1 MIDIFFDKLYRNER
15 VAEPCYIGIPVKEG
29 ELRDPSG
36 VRVYQEG
43 RELPLQAKVTSRHKD
58 GSVRFLFLRFLA
70 DLPANK
76 DTVLQCS
83 LHGETEGTVSA
94 RAEFVGERFACA
106 QSAGA
111 QSADTDGKKEAFKS
125 RGWMT
130 NDGGSAICAKADEG
144 GVTVSTVCGGGQDPF
159 SFRVQHNSNALFE
172 RLHAYNRD
180 YEQKQFAGP
189 LLKDGEGREYQVRIG
204 SWQIVE
210 EGPVCA
216 VLKAR
221 GSNVL
226 NAGQEC
232 LPRVD
237 FECKLTAWA
246 GKPWVEVS
254 YRIIN
259 TTDEPL
265 HVASLV
271 FHLLRTP
278 GEIAGEKPVKMDTY
292 EKPDSTGCGDQLGA
306 PELGDGPVFHVRG
319 VGELKQAADRTP
331 AEKVRTCVG
340 SSNYKTDFYLGQNG
354 TAVSRTVDSA
364 WLLREANEHFA
375 EVLYGTFFTDVTD
388 SEGGVC
394 ATIFQAQQNYPKAV
408 QADQTGI
415 SVMLVPENV
424 EKVVMQTGMSREQ
437 RFLLHFHTAGED
449 LAEIDN
455 RSLIYQ
461 MPDRPYLSPETH
473 RESGVWTDVF
483 ADKLDIDVEQCLVGK
498 ADSHCRAYGMLNFG
512 DSYDPGYTAQGR
524 AGDNLVWCNNE
535 YDYPHACAL
544 LYVRTGIRRFLDYN
558 IASCSHWMDVDVC
571 HYHPDPFYIGGQWEH
586 TGGHCID
593 GVMVC
598 SHEWVEG
605 LLDYYH
611 FTGDERGL
619 ETALGIGDN
628 VLRLL
633 DTPMYAKVG
642 EANARETGWAL
653 RTLTAL
659 YVETREEKWLAKCA
673 KILRDFKVW
682 EEQYGSWLAPYTDN
696 TAIRVGFMISVAI
709 GSVMRYY
716 REFPDSELKS
726 MMLRAVDDLIEN
738 CYMEKLGCFYYKELP
753 SLNRIGNNALILE
766 ALAIAYELSGDDS
779 YLRPGIL
786 TFQKIISAG
795 APGVGGGKKVVGD
808 AVIVG
813 NASSK
818 SFAQSMIPLA
828 TYYRAAAE
836 CGLL

>member
-1 MIDIFFDKLYRNER
+1 MIDIFFDKLYRFER
-15 VAEPCYIGIPVKEG
+15 TAEPCYIGIPVKEG
-29 ELRDPSG
+29 ELRDLSG
-36 VRVYQEG
+36 VKVYQEG
-43 RELPLQAKVTSRHKD
+43 RALPLQTRVTSRHKD

-70 DLPANK
+70 DLPANRGA
-76 DTVLQCS
+76 VLQCS
-83 LHGETEGTVSA
+83 LHDEQDGTA
-94 RAEFVGERFACA
+94 GA
-106 QSAGA
+106 SAGA
-111 QSADTDGKKEAFKS
+111 EQSAPDGETKDSGAALQTRS
-125 RGWMT
+125 DAAG
-130 NDGGSAICAKADEG
+130 I
-144 GVTVSTVCGGGQDPF
+144 TVSTLCGAARQPF
-159 SFRVQHNSNALFE
+159 SFRVAHNSSSLFE
-172 RLHAYNRD
+172 KLHAYGRD

-189 LLKDGEGREYQVRIG
+189 FLKDGKGQEYRVQIG
-204 SWQIVE
+204 TWQIAE
-210 EGPVCA
+210 EGPVCT
-216 VLKAR
+216 VLKAK
-221 GSNVL
+221 GSNL
-226 NAGQEC
+226 PQAGQSG

-237 FECKLTAWA
+237 FECRLTAWA

-271 FHLLRTP
+271 FRLLRTP
-278 GEIAGEKPVKMDTY
+278 EETADGALVQMNSY
-292 EKPDSTGCGDQLGA
+292 EKLDSTGCGDHLDGPDLG
-306 PELGDGPVFHVRG
+306 GGPVFHVTG
-319 VGELKQAADRTP
+319 VGELKQAMERTP
-331 AEKVRTCVG
+331 VDQIRTCAA

-354 TAVSRTVDSA
+354 AAVSRTVDSKR
-364 WLLREANEHFA
+364 LLREANEHFA
-375 EVLYGTFFTDVTD
+375 EVFYGTFFADVTD
-388 SEGGVC
+388 RDGGVC

-408 QADQTGI
+408 QADSSGLSI
-415 SVMLVPENV
+415 MLVPEQV
-424 EKVVMQTGMSREQ
+424 ERVVMQTGMSREQ
-437 RFLLHFHTAGED
+437 KFLLHFHTAEED

-473 RESGVWTDVF
+473 RDSGVWLDVF
-483 ADKLDIDVEQCLVGK
+483 ADKLDIDVEQSLVGR
-498 ADSHCRAYGMLNFG
+498 ADGHCRAYGMLNFG
-512 DSYDPGYTAQGR
+512 DSYDSGYTAQGR

-571 HYHPDPFYIGGQWEH
+571 HYHSNPLYVGGQWEH

-628 VLRLL
+628 VQRLL
-633 DTPMYAKVG
+633 NSPMYAKVG

-659 YVETREEKWLAKCA
+659 YVETRDEKWLAKCPG
-673 KILRDFKVW
+673 ILKDFQIW
-682 EEQYGSWLAPYTDN
+682 EEQYGNWLAPYTDN
-696 TAIRVGFMISVAI
+696 TVIRVGFMISVAI

-716 REFPDSELKS
+716 REFPDPELKA
-726 MMLRAVDDLIEN
+726 MILRAVDDLIEN

-753 SLNRIGNNALILE
+753 SLNRIGNNTLLLE
-766 ALAIAYELSGDDS
+766 ALAIAYELSGDAD

-786 TFQKIISAG
+786 TFQKAIAAPVPG
-795 APGVGGGKKVVGD
+795 AVGSKKVVGD
-808 AVIVG
+808 ALIVG

-818 SFAQSMIPLA
+818 NFAQSMIPLA
-828 TYYRAAAE
+828 TFYRAASE

>member
-1 MIDIFFDKLYRNER
+1 MVDIFFDKLYRYER
-15 VAEPCYIGIPVKEG
+15 VAEPCYIGIPVKKG
-29 ELRDPSG
+29 ELRELSG

-76 DTVLQCS
+76 GTVLQCS
-83 LHGETEGTVSA
+83 LHGEAEGYASA
-94 RAEFVGERFACA
+94 GA

-111 QSADTDGKKEAFKS
+111 QSAGADGKKEAS
-125 RGWMT
+125 AVHGWVT
-130 NDGGSAICAKADEG
+130 TDGGSALHVNADEAG
-144 GVTVSTVCGGGQDPF
+144 ITVSTVCGEGQQPF
-159 SFRVQHNSNALFE
+159 SFRVQHSSDALFE
-172 RLHAYNRD
+172 KLHALGRD
-180 YEQKQFAGP
+180 YEKKQFAGP
-189 LLKDGEGREYQVRIG
+189 FLKDGEGREYQVQFG
-204 SWQIVE
+204 VWQVVE

-216 VLKAR
+216 VLKAG

-226 NAGQEC
+226 NDGQKC
-232 LPRVD
+232 LSHVD

-259 TTDEPL
+259 TTDESL

-271 FHLLRTP
+271 FQLLRTP
-278 GEIAGEKPVKMDTY
+278 DETAGGELVEMNTY

-306 PELGDGPVFHVRG
+306 SEFGDGPVFHVRG
-319 VGELKQAADRTP
+319 VGELAQAADRTP
-331 AEKVRTCVG
+331 VENVRTCVG

-354 TAVSRTVDSA
+354 AAVSRAVDSK
-364 WLLREANEHFA
+364 WLLGEANEHFA
-375 EVLYGTFFTDVTD
+375 EVFYGTFFADVTD

-394 ATIFQAQQNYPKAV
+394 ATVFQAQQNYPKAI
-408 QADQTGI
+408 QADKAGI

-424 EKVVMQTGMSREQ
+424 ERVVMQTGMSREQ
-437 RFLLHFHTAGED
+437 KFLLHFHTAGED
-449 LAEIDN
+449 LAQIDN

-461 MPDRPYLSPETH
+461 MPDRPYLAPETH
-473 RESGVWTDVF
+473 RDSGVWPDVF
-483 ADKLDIDVEQCLVGK
+483 ADKLDIDVEQCLIGK
-498 ADSHCRAYGMLNFG
+498 ADGHCRAYGMLNFG

-524 AGDNLVWCNNE
+524 GGGKLVWCNNE

-571 HYHPDPFYIGGQWEH
+571 HYHPDSFYVGGQWEH
-586 TGGHCID
+586 TGGHCIN

-633 DTPMYAKVG
+633 GTPMYAKVG

-659 YVETREEKWLAKCA
+659 YVETGEEKWLAKCA
-673 KILRDFKVW
+673 GILQDFKIW
-682 EEQYGSWLAPYTDN
+682 GEQYGSWLAPYTDN
-696 TAIRVGFMISVAI
+696 TVIRVGFMISVAI

-716 REFPDSELKS
+716 REFPDPELKD

-766 ALAIAYELSGDDS
+766 ALAIAYELSGDEN

-795 APGVGGGKKVVGD
+795 VPGVGGGKRVVED
-808 AVIVG
+808 ALIVG

-818 SFAQSMIPLA
+818 GFAQSMIPLA

>member
-1 MIDIFFDKLYRNER
+1 MIDIFFDKLYRYER
-15 VAEPCYIGIPVKEG
+15 IAEPCYIGIPVKKG
-29 ELRDPSG
+29 ELRGLSG

-43 RELPLQAKVTSRHKD
+43 RELPLQAKVTSRHQD

-76 DTVLQCS
+76 GAVLQCS
-83 LHGETEGTVSA
+83 LHGGQSGEAHSRDEHFDDAAPGDAAAAAKDGAAECGTAVK
-94 RAEFVGERFACA
+94 RWNAE
-106 QSAGA
+106 
-111 QSADTDGKKEAFKS
+111 
-125 RGWMT
+125 
-130 NDGGSAICAKADEG
+130 DGGSALQVRADERG
-144 GVTVSTVCGGGQDPF
+144 FTVSTSCGRTGQPF
-159 SFRVQHNSNALFE
+159 SFRVRHSSDAIFE
-172 RLHAYNRD
+172 QLHVFGRD
-180 YEQKQFAGP
+180 YDKRQFVGP
-189 LLKDGEGREYQVRIG
+189 LLKDGEGREYEVRIG
-204 SWQIVE
+204 TWQVVE
-210 EGPVCA
+210 DGPVCA

-221 GSNVL
+221 GSNVVRD
-226 NAGQEC
+226 GQKGM
-232 LPRVD
+232 PHID

-259 TTDEPL
+259 TTDAPL

-271 FHLLRTP
+271 FYLLRTP
-278 GEIAGEKPVKMDTY
+278 DQTAGGKLVQMKTSD
-292 EKPDSTGCGDQLGA
+292 KLDSTGCGDLLED
-306 PELGDGPVFHVRG
+306 PEFGDGPVFHARG
-319 VGELKQAADRTP
+319 TGELSRVADRAP
-331 AEKVRTCVG
+331 VERVRTCAG
-340 SSNYKTDFYLGQNG
+340 SSNYKTDFYLGQDG
-354 TAVSRTVDSA
+354 AAVSRVVDSA

-375 EVLYGTFFTDVTD
+375 EVFYGTFFADVTD
-388 SEGGVC
+388 AEGGVC
-394 ATIFQAQQNYPKAV
+394 ATVFQAQQNYPKAV
-408 QADQTGI
+408 QADESGLA
-415 SVMLVPENV
+415 VMLVPEHI

-437 RFLLHFHTAGED
+437 RFLLHFHTAEED

-461 MPDRPYLSPETH
+461 MPDRPYLAPETH
-473 RESGVWTDVF
+473 RDSGVWLNVF
-483 ADKLDIDVEQCLVGK
+483 AEKRDIDVEQCLIGK
-498 ADSHCRAYGMLNFG
+498 ADGHCRAYGMLNFG
-512 DSYDPGYTAQGR
+512 DSYDGGYTAQGR
-524 AGDNLVWCNNE
+524 GGGRLVWCNNE

-571 HYHPDPFYIGGQWEH
+571 HYHSNPLYVGGQWEH
-586 TGGHCID
+586 TGGHCVG

-619 ETALGIGDN
+619 ETALGIGEN

-633 DTPMYAKVG
+633 GTSMYAQVG

-659 YVETREEKWLAKCA
+659 YVETRDEKWLTKCA
-673 KILRDFKVW
+673 GILQDFKVW
-682 EEQYGSWLAPYTDN
+682 EEQYGNWLAPYTDN
-696 TAIRVGFMISVAI
+696 TVIRVGFMISIAI

-716 REFPDSELKS
+716 REFPDPELKS

-738 CYMEKLGCFYYKELP
+738 SYVEEMGCFYYKELP
-753 SLNRIGNNALILE
+753 SLNRIGSNPLLLE
-766 ALAIAYELSGDDS
+766 ALAIAYELSGDKR
-779 YLRPGIL
+779 YLVPGIE
-786 TFQKIISAG
+786 TFKKAVSG
-795 APGVGGGKKVVGD
+795 AVPGAVGAKKVVED

-818 SFAQSMIPLA
+818 NFAQAMIPLA
-828 TYYRAAAE
+828 TYYKAASE

>member
-1 MIDIFFDKLYRNER
+1 MIDIFFDKLYRYER
-15 VAEPCYIGIPVKEG
+15 VAEPCYIGIPVKKG
-29 ELRDPSG
+29 ELRDLSG
-36 VRVYQEG
+36 VRVYQGG

-76 DTVLQCS
+76 GTVLQCS
-83 LHGETEGTVSA
+83 LHGA
-94 RAEFVGERFACA
+94 KDAAE
-106 QSAGA
+106 SAGWVA
-111 QSADTDGKKEAFKS
+111 K
-125 RGWMT
+125 
-130 NDGGSAICAKADEG
+130 DGGSALYTKADETG
-144 GVTVSTVCGGGQDPF
+144 ITVSTVCGGQQSF
-159 SFRVQHNSNALFE
+159 SFRVQNGGNSLFE
-172 RLHAYNRD
+172 ELHACGRD
-180 YEQKQFAGP
+180 YAKEQFIGP
-189 LLKDGEGREYQVRIG
+189 YLKDGEGREYQVQIG
-204 SWQIVE
+204 DWQLVE
-210 EGPVCA
+210 DGPVCA
-216 VLKAR
+216 VLKAK
-221 GSNVL
+221 GSNVFGTGKNL
-226 NAGQEC
+226 R
-232 LPRVD
+232 RVD
-237 FECKLTAWA
+237 FECRLTAWA
-246 GKPWVEVS
+246 GKPWLEVS

-271 FHLLRTP
+271 FQFLRTP
-278 GEIAGEKPVKMDTY
+278 DEIAGGELVKMNTY
-292 EKPDSTGCGDQLGA
+292 EKPDSTGCGDQLGSS
-306 PELGDGPVFHVRG
+306 EFGNGPVFHVRG
-319 VGELKQAADRTP
+319 VGELQQVMDRTP
-331 AEKVRTCVG
+331 VEKVRTCVG

-354 TAVSRTVDSA
+354 TAVSRTVDSK
-364 WLLREANEHFA
+364 WLLGEANEHFA
-375 EVLYGTFFTDVTD
+375 EVFYGTFFADVTD

-394 ATIFQAQQNYPKAV
+394 ATVFQAQQNFPKAV
-408 QADQTGI
+408 QAEQAGI

-437 RFLLHFHTAGED
+437 KFLLHFHTADED

-473 RESGVWTDVF
+473 RDSGVWLDVF
-483 ADKLDIDVEQCLVGK
+483 ADKLDMDVEQCLIGR
-498 ADSHCRAYGMLNFG
+498 ADGHCRAYGMLNFG

-524 AGDNLVWCNNE
+524 AGNKLVWCNNE

-558 IASCSHWMDVDVC
+558 IAACSHWMDVDVC

-586 TGGHCID
+586 TGGHCIN

-633 DTPMYAKVG
+633 GTPMYAKVG

-659 YVETREEKWLAKCA
+659 YVETGEEKWLVKCA
-673 KILRDFKVW
+673 NILQDFKVW
-682 EEQYGSWLAPYTDN
+682 GKQYGSWLAPYTDN
-696 TAIRVGFMISVAI
+696 TVVRVGFMISVAI

-716 REFPDSELKS
+716 MEFPDPELKD

-766 ALAIAYELSGDDS
+766 ALAIAYELSGDKE
-779 YLRPGIL
+779 YLRTGIL
-786 TFQKIISAG
+786 TFQKIVAAG
-795 APGVGGGKKVVGD
+795 APGSGGGKKVVED
-808 AVIVG
+808 AVVVG

-818 SFAQSMIPLA
+818 GFAQSMIPLA
-828 TYYRAAAE
+828 TYYRAASE

>member
-1 MIDIFFDKLYRNER
+1 MTDIFFDKLYRFARN
-15 VAEPCYIGIPVKEG
+15 AEPCYIGIPVKEG
-29 ELRDPSG
+29 ELRDISG
-36 VRVYQEG
+36 VSVYQEG
-43 RELPLQAKVTSRHKD
+43 RRLPLQAKVTSRHKD

-76 DTVLQCS
+76 GTVLQYS
-83 LHGETEGTVSA
+83 LHGTKEGDKPEKEGPAVHVGKDETGITVTTSC
-94 RAEFVGERFACA
+94 GEEN
-106 QSAGA
+106 Q
-111 QSADTDGKKEAFKS
+111 K
-125 RGWMT
+125 
-130 NDGGSAICAKADEG
+130 
-144 GVTVSTVCGGGQDPF
+144 F
-159 SFRVQHNSNALFE
+159 SFRVQHNSDGIFEKLQALG
-172 RLHAYNRD
+172 RD
-180 YEQKQFAGP
+180 YDKKQFVGP
-189 LLKDGEGREYQVRIG
+189 LLRDGEGRDYQVRIG
-204 SWQIVE
+204 EWQVLE

-216 VLKAR
+216 VLRAR

-226 NAGQEC
+226 ASGQDGT
-232 LPRVD
+232 PHVD

-259 TTDEPL
+259 STDGPL

-271 FHLLRTP
+271 FQLLRTP
-278 GEIAGEKPVKMDTY
+278 GETGCGKLVQMNTY
-292 EKPDSTGCGDQLGA
+292 EKLDSTGCGDSL
-306 PELGDGPVFHVRG
+306 DGPQVGNGPIFHVRG
-319 VGELKQAADRTP
+319 AGELPQAADKTP
-331 AEKVRTCVG
+331 VERVRTCVG
-340 SSNYKTDFYLGQNG
+340 NSNYKTDFYLGQDG

-364 WLLREANEHFA
+364 WLMREANEHFA
-375 EVLYGTFFTDVTD
+375 EVFYGTFFADVTD

-394 ATIFQAQQNYPKAV
+394 ATVFQAQQNYPKAV
-408 QADQTGI
+408 QAEKAGI

-437 RFLLHFHTAGED
+437 RFLLHFHAAGED

-473 RESGVWTDVF
+473 KDSGVWLDVF
-483 ADKLDIDVEQCLVGK
+483 ADKWDIDVEQCLVGK
-498 ADSHCRAYGMLNFG
+498 ADGHCRAYGMLNFG
-512 DSYDPGYTAQGR
+512 DSYDAGYTAQGR
-524 AGDNLVWCNNE
+524 AGDKPVWCNNE

-571 HYHPDPFYIGGQWEH
+571 HYHSNPLYVGGQWEH
-586 TGGHCID
+586 TGGHCMD

-633 DTPMYAKVG
+633 DSPMYAKVG

-653 RTLTAL
+653 RTFTAL
-659 YVETREEKWLAKCA
+659 YVETRDEKWLAKCTG
-673 KILRDFKVW
+673 ILKDFKIW
-682 EEQYGSWLAPYTDN
+682 EDQYGNWLAPYTDN
-696 TAIRVGFMISVAI
+696 TVIRVGFMISVAI

-716 REFPDSELKS
+716 REFPDPELKA

-738 CYMEKLGCFYYKELP
+738 SYMEKLGCFYYKELP
-753 SLNRIGNNALILE
+753 SLNRIGKNTLLLE
-766 ALAIAYELSGDDS
+766 ALVIAYELSGDEK
-779 YLRPGIL
+779 YLRPGLL
-786 TFQKIISAG
+786 TFKKAVSGGVPG
-795 APGVGGGKKVVGD
+795 AVGGKKVVGD
-808 AVIVG
+808 ALIVG
-813 NASSK
+813 TASSK
-818 SFAQSMIPLA
+818 DFAQSMIPLA
-828 TYYRAAAE
+828 TYYRAASK

>member
-1 MIDIFFDKLYRNER
+1 MIDIFFDKLYRYER
-15 VAEPCYIGIPVKEG
+15 IAEPCYIGIPVKEG
-29 ELRDPSG
+29 ELREPSG
-36 VRVYQEG
+36 VKVYQEG
-43 RELPLQAKVTSRHKD
+43 RPLPLQTKVTSRHKD

-76 DTVLQCS
+76 GAVLQCD
-83 LHGETEGTVSA
+83 LHGDQGQEAFPSALSVSA
-94 RAEFVGERFACA
+94 
-106 QSAGA
+106 
-111 QSADTDGKKEAFKS
+111 
-125 RGWMT
+125 
-130 NDGGSAICAKADEG
+130 DELG
-144 GVTVSTVCGGGQDPF
+144 ITVSTISDGDRQPF
-159 SFRVQHNSNALFE
+159 SFRVQHNSDGIFE
-172 RLHAYNRD
+172 QLHAFGRHYD
-180 YEQKQFAGP
+180 KKQFVGP
-189 LLKDGEGREYQVRIG
+189 FLKDGEGRDYQVQIADWR
-204 SWQIVE
+204 IVE

-221 GSNVL
+221 GSNICEI
-226 NAGQEC
+226 GQGGSH
-232 LPRVD
+232 VD

-259 TTDEPL
+259 TTDAPL

-271 FHLLRTP
+271 FWLLRTP
-278 GEIAGEKPVKMDTY
+278 GETASGELVQMNIQ
-292 EKPDSTGCGDQLGA
+292 EKLDSTGCGDHLDG
-306 PELGDGPVFHVRG
+306 PELGDGPVFHVVG
-319 VGELKQAADRTP
+319 VGELAQVVDRTP
-331 AEKVRTCVG
+331 VEKVRTCVG
-340 SSNYKTDFYLGQNG
+340 SSNYKTDFYLGQDG

-364 WLLREANEHFA
+364 WLMREANEHFA
-375 EVLYGTFFTDVTD
+375 EVFYGTFFADVTD
-388 SEGGVC
+388 GEGGVC
-394 ATIFQAQQNYPKAV
+394 ATVFQAQQNYPKAV
-408 QADQTGI
+408 QADKAGL

-437 RFLLHFHTAGED
+437 RFLLHFHTAEED

-473 RESGVWTDVF
+473 RDSGVWLDVF
-483 ADKLDIDVEQCLVGK
+483 AEKWNIDVEQCLVGK
-498 ADSHCRAYGMLNFG
+498 ADGHCRAYGMLNFG

-524 AGDNLVWCNNE
+524 SGDRLVWCNNE

-571 HYHPDPFYIGGQWEH
+571 HYHSNPLYVGGQWEH
-586 TGGHCID
+586 TGGHCMD

-633 DTPMYAKVG
+633 DSPMYAKVG
-642 EANARETGWAL
+642 ESNARETGWAL
-653 RTLTAL
+653 RTFTAL
-659 YVETREEKWLAKCA
+659 YVETRDEKWLTKCA
-673 KILRDFKVW
+673 GILKDFETW
-682 EEQYGSWLAPYTDN
+682 EKQYGNWLAPYTDN
-696 TAIRVGFMISVAI
+696 TVIRVGFMISVAI

-716 REFPDSELKS
+716 REFPDSKLKN

-738 CYMEKLGCFYYKELP
+738 SYVEKLGCFYYKELP
-753 SLNRIGNNALILE
+753 SLDRIGRNTLLLE
-766 ALAIAYELSGDDS
+766 ALAIAYELSRDEN
-779 YLRPGIL
+779 YLRPGIV
-786 TFQKIISAG
+786 TFQKAVSGGIPSA
-795 APGVGGGKKVVGD
+795 VGGKKIVGD
-808 AVIVG
+808 ALIVG
-813 NASSK
+813 SASSK
-818 SFAQSMIPLA
+818 DFAQSMIPLA
-828 TYYRAAAE
+828 TYYRAASE

>member
-1 MIDIFFDKLYRNER
+1 MIDIFFDKLYRYER
-15 VAEPCYIGIPVKEG
+15 VAEPCYIGIPVKKG
-29 ELRDPSG
+29 ELRDLSK
-36 VRVYQEG
+36 VKVYQEG
-43 RELPLQAKVTSRHKD
+43 RKLPLQAKVTSRHKD

-76 DTVLQCS
+76 GTVLQCS
-83 LHGETEGTVSA
+83 LHGEADAVNTESV
-94 RAEFVGERFACA
+94 RAE
-106 QSAGA
+106 SALYV
-111 QSADTDGKKEAFKS
+111 
-125 RGWMT
+125 
-130 NDGGSAICAKADEG
+130 KADEM
-144 GVTVSTVCGGGQDPF
+144 GVTVVCGKEEQPF

-172 RLHAYNRD
+172 KLHANGRD
-180 YEQKQFAGP
+180 YEQKQFVGP
-189 LLKDGEGREYQVRIG
+189 FLKDGKGREYQVQIG
-204 SWQIVE
+204 SWQVVE
-210 EGPVCA
+210 DGPVCA
-216 VLKAR
+216 VLRAR

-226 NAGQEC
+226 NAGSGM
-232 LPRVD
+232 PHVD

-246 GKPWVEVS
+246 GKPWVEIS

-271 FHLLRTP
+271 FKLLRTP
-278 GEIAGEKPVKMDTY
+278 NETAGEELVKMDTY
-292 EKPDSTGCGDQLGA
+292 EKLDSTGCGDRLNASEPSG
-306 PELGDGPVFHVRG
+306 GPVFHARG
-319 VGELKQAADRTP
+319 VGELAQVVDRAP
-331 AEKVRTCVG
+331 VEKVRTCVG
-340 SSNYKTDFYLGQNG
+340 SSNYKTDFYLGQDG
-354 TAVSRTVDSA
+354 TAVSRMVDSA

-375 EVLYGTFFTDVTD
+375 EVFYGTFFADVTD

-394 ATIFQAQQNYPKAV
+394 ATVFQAQQNYPKAV
-408 QADQTGI
+408 QADKSGI
-415 SVMLVPENV
+415 SVMLVPENI

-437 RFLLHFHTAGED
+437 RFLLHFHGAGED

-461 MPDRPYLSPETH
+461 MPDRPYLSPKTH
-473 RESGVWTDVF
+473 KDSGVWLDVF
-483 ADKLDIDVEQCLVGK
+483 ADKLNIDVEQCLVGK
-498 ADSHCRAYGMLNFG
+498 ADGHCRAYGMMNFG
-512 DSYDPGYTAQGR
+512 DSYDPNYTAQGR
-524 AGDNLVWCNNE
+524 AGNRLVWCNNE

-544 LYVRTGIRRFLDYN
+544 LYARTGIRRFLDYN

-571 HYHPDPFYIGGQWEH
+571 HYHPNPLYVGGQWEH

-659 YVETREEKWLAKCA
+659 YVETGEEKWIAKCTG
-673 KILRDFKVW
+673 ILHDFKVW
-682 EEQYGSWLAPYTDN
+682 EEQYGNWLAPYTDN
-696 TAIRVGFMISVAI
+696 TVIRVGFMISVAI

-716 REFPDSELKS
+716 REFPDPELKT
-726 MMLRAVDDLIEN
+726 MMLHAVDDLIEN
-738 CYMEKLGCFYYKELP
+738 SYMEELGCFYYKELP
-753 SLNRIGNNALILE
+753 SLNRIGNNTLLLE
-766 ALAIAYELSGDDS
+766 ALAIAYELSGDEK
-779 YLRPGIL
+779 YLRPGIR
-786 TFQKIISAG
+786 TFKKAISAG
-795 APGVGGGKKVVGD
+795 VPGAVGGKKVVED

-818 SFAQSMIPLA
+818 DFAQSMIPLA
-828 TYYRAAAE
+828 TYYRAASE

>member
-1 MIDIFFDKLYRNER
+1 MIDIFFDKLYRYER
-15 VAEPCYIGIPVKEG
+15 VAEPCYIGIPVKKG
-29 ELRDPSG
+29 ELRDLSK
-36 VRVYQEG
+36 VKVYQEG
-43 RELPLQAKVTSRHKD
+43 RELLLQTKATSRHRD

-76 DTVLQCS
+76 GTVLQCS
-83 LHGETEGTVSA
+83 LHGE
-94 RAEFVGERFACA
+94 
-106 QSAGA
+106 
-111 QSADTDGKKEAFKS
+111 ADAVKTDGDKAVFS
-125 RGWMT
+125 PRGWVRSDSGT
-130 NDGGSAICAKADEG
+130 ALHVKADEMG
-144 GVTVSTVCGGGQDPF
+144 ITVVCGGEEQPF
-159 SFRVQHNSNALFE
+159 SFRVQHNSNTLLE
-172 RLHAYNRD
+172 HLHAHGRD
-180 YEQKQFAGP
+180 YEQKQFSGP
-189 LLKDGEGREYQVRIG
+189 FLKDGKGREYQVRIG
-204 SWQIVE
+204 NWQVVE

-226 NAGQEC
+226 NTGSGM
-232 LPRVD
+232 RHVD

-271 FHLLRTP
+271 FQLLRTP
-278 GEIAGEKPVKMDTY
+278 GEIAGGEPVQMNTY
-292 EKPDSTGCGDQLGA
+292 EKLDSTGCGDRLNA
-306 PELGDGPVFHVRG
+306 SELGGGPVFHVRG
-319 VGELKQAADRTP
+319 VGELAQAAERTP
-331 AEKVRTCVG
+331 VEKVRTCVG

-364 WLLREANEHFA
+364 WLLKEANEHFA
-375 EVLYGTFFTDVTD
+375 EVFYGTFFADVTD

-394 ATIFQAQQNYPKAV
+394 ATVFQAQQNYPKAV
-408 QADQTGI
+408 QADRVGI
-415 SVMLVPENV
+415 TVMLVPENV

-473 RESGVWTDVF
+473 KNSGVWLDVF
-483 ADKLDIDVEQCLVGK
+483 TDKVNIDVEQCLVGK
-498 ADSHCRAYGMLNFG
+498 ADGHCRAYGMLNFG
-512 DSYDPGYTAQGR
+512 DSYDPNYTAQGR
-524 AGDNLVWCNNE
+524 GGDRLVWCNNE

-571 HYHPDPFYIGGQWEH
+571 HYHPNPLYVGGQWEH

-659 YVETREEKWLAKCA
+659 YVETGEERWIAKCA
-673 KILRDFKVW
+673 GILQDFKVW
-682 EEQYGSWLAPYTDN
+682 EEQYGNWLAPYTDN
-696 TAIRVGFMISVAI
+696 TVIRVGFMISVAI
-709 GSVMRYY
+709 GSIMRYY
-716 REFPDSELKS
+716 REFPDPELKT

-738 CYMEKLGCFYYKELP
+738 SYMEELGCFYYKELP
-753 SLNRIGNNALILE
+753 SLNRIGNNTLLLE
-766 ALAIAYELSGDDS
+766 ALAIAYELSEDEK
-779 YLRPGIL
+779 YLRPGIR
-786 TFQKIISAG
+786 TFKRAISAG
-795 APGVGGGKKVVGD
+795 VPGAVGGKKVVED
-808 AVIVG
+808 AVVVG

-818 SFAQSMIPLA
+818 DFAQSMIPLA